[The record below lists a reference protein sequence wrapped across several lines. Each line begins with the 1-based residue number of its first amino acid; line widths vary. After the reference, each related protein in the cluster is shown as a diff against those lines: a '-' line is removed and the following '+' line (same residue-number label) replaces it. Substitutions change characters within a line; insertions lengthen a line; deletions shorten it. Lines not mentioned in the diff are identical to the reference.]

1 MESDVSVKTSQLIE
15 VLMLLAMSPERQV
28 DALPPF
34 VDASD
39 ELALLF
45 GEQCDALDDDE
56 LKHGLGNAGATLV
69 GEIKEIFEVMMGR
82 PELYSLS
89 ALQEREEWKRI
100 RELSGE
106 ALMSAGIPVRAPVL
120 NWVTYV
126 PGG

>member
-1 MESDVSVKTSQLIE
+1 MEFDVSVKTSQLIE
-15 VLMLLAMSPERQV
+15 VLMLLAMSPEGQIS
-28 DALPPF
+28 ALPPF

-45 GEQCDALDDDE
+45 GEQCDALDDDD
-56 LKHGLGNAGATLV
+56 LKRGLGNAGATLV
-69 GEIKEIFEVMMGR
+69 EEIKKIFEIMMGR

-89 ALQEREEWKRI
+89 ALQERQEWKRV
-100 RELSGE
+100 RELSSE
-106 ALMSAGIPVRAPVL
+106 ALMSAGIPLRAPVL